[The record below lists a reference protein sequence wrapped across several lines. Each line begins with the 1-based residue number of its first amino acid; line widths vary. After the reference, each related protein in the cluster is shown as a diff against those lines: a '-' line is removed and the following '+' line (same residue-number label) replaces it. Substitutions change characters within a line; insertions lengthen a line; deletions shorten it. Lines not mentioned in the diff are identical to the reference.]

1 MKKMTTRYIV
11 LCAAILLASCS
22 DFLTEKP
29 KVQLVEEDLFT
40 DDKKIGYAV
49 DGLLTQWRNTRQDR
63 GALILCLGTD
73 ESQQGGQQVRE
84 NSTQAALDKYDAA
97 LDAPNSTIADLW
109 NKRWPIIATAAK
121 VYHFATSNELKAY
134 GAFLR
139 GTLTFESAMFWGEVP
154 LISVENNRQARQPL
168 ADVYASII
176 SDLEFAGQYLPE
188 EQTDLKRPT
197 RYAALALLGKVYMA
211 IPEGAGTR
219 DYAKALEY
227 FDQVIPHYTLV
238 SDYKRI
244 FDAEQNQNLSE
255 SIYSFQFR
263 NAQPDNS
270 MAEHH
275 AGSRA
280 VANLDGNVY
289 FGGYDLALPTEYYYS
304 DVEDGGVWEAGDTR
318 KLASIRYDLTLPD
331 GRVPTLTWTGQQDEL
346 GPHTRKFEDI
356 RTNGKVN
363 FWNGGSIMPY
373 LRLADILLCKGE
385 CLNELDQTGAA
396 VDLVNTT
403 VRTRAFGGSLTA
415 EQTWS
420 TGMSQSDFR
429 VNILDERMRELAF
442 EGWRR
447 MDLIRTNNLVSL
459 VKARNI
465 WAGGTDGRID
475 AHHVLYP
482 IPDTEIKLNEFID
495 VDDQNPGY

>member
-1 MKKMTTRYIV
+1 MKKMTTRYIALFAV
-11 LCAAILLASCS
+11 VMLASCS

-29 KVQLVEEDLFT
+29 KVQLVEEDLFS
-40 DDKKIGYAV
+40 DDKKIVFAV

-63 GALILCLGTD
+63 GALILELGTD
-73 ESQQGGQQVRE
+73 EAQQGGQQVRE
-84 NSTQAALDKYDAA
+84 NSTQAALDRYDAA

-109 NKRWPIIATAAK
+109 NKRWSIIATAAK
-121 VYHFATSNELKAY
+121 IYTYASTNELKAY

-139 GTLTFESAMFWGEVP
+139 GTLTYECAMFWGEVP
-154 LISVENNRQARQPL
+154 LISVENNRLGRQPL

-176 SDLEFAGQYLPE
+176 SDLAFAGQYLPE
-188 EQTDLKRPT
+188 HQDDLKRPT
-197 RYAALALLGKVYMA
+197 RYAALALLGKVYMS
-211 IPEGAGTR
+211 IPDGGGTR
-219 DYAKALEY
+219 DYAKAIEY
-227 FDQVIPHYTLV
+227 FDQVIPHYQLV
-238 SDYKRI
+238 TDYGRI
-244 FDAEQNQNLSE
+244 FDAEQNQNLTE

-263 NAQPDNS
+263 NQQPDNS
-270 MAEHH
+270 MVQHH

-289 FGGYDLALPTEYYYS
+289 FGGYDLAVPTEYYYS
-304 DVEDGGVWEAGDTR
+304 DVADGGIWEDGDTR

-331 GRVPTLTWTGQQDEL
+331 GRVPELTWTGQQDEL

-373 LRLADILLCKGE
+373 LRLSDILLSKAE
-385 CLNELDQTGAA
+385 CLNELEQTGAA

-420 TGMSQSDFR
+420 ASMSQDDFR
-429 VNILDERMRELAF
+429 ENILDERMRELAF

-447 MDLIRTNNLVSL
+447 IDLIRTKQLVPL

-465 WAGGTDGRID
+465 WAGGPDGRID
-475 AHHVLYP
+475 EHHLRYP

-495 VDDQNPGY
+495 VDDQNSGY